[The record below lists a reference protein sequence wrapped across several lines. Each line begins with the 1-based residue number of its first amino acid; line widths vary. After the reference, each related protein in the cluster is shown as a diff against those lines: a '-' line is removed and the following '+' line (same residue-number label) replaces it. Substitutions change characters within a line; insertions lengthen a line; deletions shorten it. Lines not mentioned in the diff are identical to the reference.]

1 MRSLFLNAI
10 TPEVAKLC
18 LYYGGC
24 LAAVVVALV
33 VIGCIKRK
41 TKKEMR
47 AETVKNSCIK
57 AKEYAEEVLNSGENK
72 GTHILLGST
81 KLAYLSN
88 KIADAAWYAFQI
100 AQVKKDIL
108 FEGIANGL
116 DALSSELFIESEDGY
131 IPAETYRDY
140 IQKAIDG
147 LNAAIVKLDAL
158 ITK

>member
-47 AETVKNSCIK
+47 AETVKKPKRQQSRMRRHQK
-57 AKEYAEEVLNSGENK
+57 LM
-72 GTHILLGST
+72 ILRH
-81 KLAYLSN
+81 N
-88 KIADAAWYAFQI
+88 
-100 AQVKKDIL
+100 
-108 FEGIANGL
+108 
-116 DALSSELFIESEDGY
+116 
-131 IPAETYRDY
+131 
-140 IQKAIDG
+140 
-147 LNAAIVKLDAL
+147 
-158 ITK
+158 